1 MAEASAESPFIKLRL
16 TAIDTV
22 QLTPAKYPEWSEDSN
37 VPYVFRRSPFFP
49 ASVELNRVPEI
60 RIWGA
65 TEHGQRCCLHVHGAL
80 PYMYLDYKGSLNPE
94 EGQLLSSCWSMRA
107 QCPYSARLH
116 STTGS
121 FAQSCHVPISEV
133 AQQGRI

>member
-1 MAEASAESPFIKLRL
+1 MAESNSAESPFIKLRL

-22 QLTPAKYPEWSEDSN
+22 QLTPSKYPEWSEDSN

-94 EGQLLSSCWSMRA
+94 EGQQVLPSYIWQAQPELLV
-107 QCPYSARLH
+107 QCKTTFDDWLVH
-116 STTGS
+116 SIMPCT
-121 FAQSCHVPISEV
+121 CL
-133 AQQGRI
+133 